1 MGRQQQQPGPP
12 PGLFGTPGNEENII
26 AWAIPVLAGA
36 AAAGAGGV
44 WLAAE
49 VTCWTGG
56 TRHRPGTPF
65 SYVRAVITARAP
77 WPDPLG
83 WTVAATALLV
93 LIIAVVTT
101 VYLVTARRGRTHRS
115 ERIARYLAPHRDRVR
130 LGPRARAGE
139 VARLAPKAA
148 SWRGT
153 PLGRIVPGR
162 RLACA
167 GPEDVTV
174 DVWGARAGK
183 TTSRVI
189 PAILDAPGPVIATS
203 NKRDLP
209 DATMAIRARHGRTWL
224 FDPQGL
230 ASDGRPAFIYDLLG
244 AVRDVSSA
252 QKLAAIF
259 EASTREP
266 GARTD
271 AHWDTAGRDL
281 LAWLFLAAASASL
294 PAGQVWDWLANPD
307 DAAPATLL
315 RRAGHDGPA
324 TAVEGVLGQPD
335 KMRGSTYGTA
345 QRMARALV
353 NPSLLAWVTRTPG
366 LPVFDPSAFPA
377 SSETLYALSREGEGS
392 GGPFV
397 AALTAH
403 VCEAAE
409 RLAAGT
415 PLGRLPVPMIVELD
429 EAANIVRWPE
439 LPKLYSHYG
448 SRGILLHCYLQSWT
462 QGAEAWG
469 EYGMRSMW
477 SAATIRVL
485 GAGVADEKFLS
496 EFSSLIG
503 DHEDW
508 VLQSMYT
515 SSRGD
520 RQRTQSLRKERAL
533 AVSDLA
539 SLPRNRAVVF
549 ASGSRPV
556 VIRTVPWMDGQY
568 AAEIKA
574 ALS

>member
-1 MGRQQQQPGPP
+1 MLG
-12 PGLFGTPGNEENII
+12 
-26 AWAIPVLAGA
+26 WAIPVIA
-36 AAAGAGGV
+36 AVVLVATCGV

-49 VTCWTGG
+49 ISWLTGG
-56 TRHRPGTPF
+56 HRQPGWPVA
-65 SYVRAVITARAP
+65 YARAVLAGRAA
-77 WPDPLG
+77 WPDAAG
-83 WTVAATALLV
+83 WSGLAAATVV
-93 LIIAVVTT
+93 LMIVGFWLASR
-101 VYLVTARRGRTHRS
+101 VTARRGRAHRCDQV
-115 ERIARYLAPHRDRVR
+115 ARYLAPRRDRVR
-130 LGPRARAGE
+130 LGPRARAAESG
-139 VARLAPKAA
+139 RLDGSAWPG
-148 SWRGT
+148 S

-162 RLACA
+162 GLACA
-167 GPEDVTV
+167 GPEDVSV
-174 DVWGARAGK
+174 DVWGARMGK
-183 TTSRVI
+183 TTKRVI
-189 PAILDAPGPVIATS
+189 PAILDAPGAVLATT
-203 NKRDLP
+203 NKRDMS
-209 DATMAIRARHGRTWL
+209 DATLALRGRRGRTWL

-230 ASDGRPAFIYDLLG
+230 ASNGTPAFTYDLLA
-244 AVRDVSSA
+244 AVTDVSSA

-259 EASTREP
+259 EASAREP
-266 GARTD
+266 GARVD

-281 LAWLFLAAASASL
+281 LAWLFLAAASGGR
-294 PAGQVWDWLANPD
+294 PAGQVREWLSNPD
-307 DAAPATLL
+307 DTAPVQLL
-315 RRAGHDGPA
+315 RSAGHDGPA

-353 NPSLLAWVTRTPG
+353 NPRLVAWVTPAPG
-366 LPVFDPSAFPA
+366 LPSFDPSEFP
-377 SSETLYALSREGEGS
+377 SSSDTLYALSREGEGS

-409 RLAAGT
+409 RLAS
-415 PLGRLPVPMIVELD
+415 LSVSGRLPVPLVVELD

-448 SRGILLHCYLQSWT
+448 SRGILLHTYLQSWT
-462 QGAEAWG
+462 QGTEAWG

-508 VLQSMYT
+508 ALQSVYL
-515 SSRGD
+515 SSRGE
-520 RQRTQSLRKERAL
+520 RQRTQSLRRERSL

-539 SLPRNRAVVF
+539 TLPRDRAIVF

-556 VIRTVPWMDGQY
+556 VIRTVPWMEGPHAFEIREALARISGQPGR
-568 AAEIKA
+568 A
-574 ALS
+574 S

>member
-1 MGRQQQQPGPP
+1 VGRQQTPGPP
-12 PGLFGTPGNEENII
+12 PGLFGGPGNEETVL
-26 AWAIPVLAGA
+26 AWAVPVLAGA
-36 AAAGAGGV
+36 AAAGACGL
-44 WLAAE
+44 WFAAE
-49 VTCWTGG
+49 VTRWTGG
-56 TRHRPGTPF
+56 TRFRPGTPF
-65 SYVRAVITARAP
+65 SYARAVITGRAP
-77 WPDPLG
+77 WPGPLG
-83 WTVAATALLV
+83 WTVTATALLV

-281 LAWLFLAAASASL
+281 LAWLFLAAACSGS
-294 PAGQVWDWLANPD
+294 PAGQVWDWLSNPD

-315 RRAGHDGPA
+315 RRAAHDGPA

-353 NPSLLAWVTRTPG
+353 NPSLLAWVTPAPG

-508 VLQSMYT
+508 VLQSVHT

-520 RQRTQSLRKERAL
+520 RQRAQSLRKERAL
-533 AVSDLA
+533 AVPDLA

>member
-1 MGRQQQQPGPP
+1 M
-12 PGLFGTPGNEENII
+12 
-26 AWAIPVLAGA
+26 AWAVPVLAGVV
-36 AAAGAGGV
+36 AAGACGV
-44 WLAAE
+44 WFAAE
-49 VTCWTGG
+49 VSCWTGG
-56 TRHRPGTPF
+56 RRHRPGTPF
-65 SYVRAVITARAP
+65 SYARAVITGRAP
-77 WPDPLG
+77 WPGPLG
-83 WTVAATALLV
+83 WTVAAIAVLV
-93 LIIAVVTT
+93 LIIAVVTA
-101 VYLVTARRGRTHRS
+101 VYLVTARRGRAHRS

-230 ASDGRPAFIYDLLG
+230 ASDGRPTFIYDLLG

-294 PAGQVWDWLANPD
+294 PAGQVWDWLSNPD
-307 DAAPATLL
+307 DAAPAMLL

-353 NPSLLAWVTRTPG
+353 NPSLLAWVTPVPG

-377 SSETLYALSREGEGS
+377 SSDTLYALSREGEGS

-508 VLQSMYT
+508 VLQSVHT

-520 RQRTQSLRKERAL
+520 RQRAQSLRKERAL

-568 AAEIKA
+568 AAEIKT

>member
-1 MGRQQQQPGPP
+1 MGRQQTPGPP
-12 PGLFGTPGNEENII
+12 PGLFGTPCTEEAVL
-26 AWAIPVLAGA
+26 AWAIPVLAA
-36 AAAGAGGV
+36 VAAAGAFGV
-44 WLAAE
+44 WFAAE
-49 VTCWTGG
+49 VTYWTGG
-56 TRHRPGTPF
+56 MRRRPEAPF
-65 SYVRAVITARAP
+65 PYARAVITGRAP
-77 WPDPLG
+77 WPDVLG
-83 WTVAATALLV
+83 WACCAIALSV
-93 LIIAVVTT
+93 LIITAAAVA
-101 VYLVTARRGRTHRS
+101 YLVTARYGRTHRAD
-115 ERIARYLAPHRDRVR
+115 RVARYLAPRRDRVR
-130 LGPRARAGE
+130 LGPRARAAE
-139 VARLAPKAA
+139 VRRLAPA
-148 SWRGT
+148 SGNWQGT

-162 RLACA
+162 QLACA

-189 PAILDAPGPVIATS
+189 PAILDAPGPVLATS

-209 DATMAIRARHGRTWL
+209 DATQAIRARSGRTWL

-230 ASDGRPAFIYDLLG
+230 ASDGLPTFTYDLLG
-244 AVRDVSSA
+244 AVSDVSSA

-294 PAGQVWDWLANPD
+294 PTGQVWDWLSNPD
-307 DAAPATLL
+307 DAAPAALL

-324 TAVEGVLGQPD
+324 TAVEAVLGQPD

-353 NPSLLAWVTRTPG
+353 NPKLLAWVT
-366 LPVFDPSAFPA
+366 PSAELPSFAPGSFP
-377 SSETLYALSREGEGS
+377 SSTDTLYALSREGEGS

-409 RLAAGT
+409 RLAASSVT
-415 PLGRLPVPMIVELD
+415 GRLAVPMVVELD

-477 SAATIRVL
+477 SATTIRVL

-520 RQRTQSLRKERAL
+520 RQRTQSLRKERSL

-549 ASGSRPV
+549 ASGARPV
-556 VIRTVPWMDGQY
+556 VIKTVPWMDGPF
-568 AAEIKA
+568 AGAVEA
-574 ALS
+574 VLS

>member
-1 MGRQQQQPGPP
+1 VGRQQTPGPP
-12 PGLFGTPGNEENII
+12 PGLFGTPGNEETIL
-26 AWAIPVLAGA
+26 AWAIPVLAGV
-36 AAAGAGGV
+36 AAAGACGL
-44 WLAAE
+44 WFAAE

-65 SYVRAVITARAP
+65 SYTRAVITGRAP
-77 WPDPLG
+77 WPGPLG
-83 WTVAATALLV
+83 WTVAAVALLV

-101 VYLVTARRGRTHRS
+101 VCLVTARRGRAHRS
-115 ERIARYLAPHRDRVR
+115 ERVARYLAPRGDRVR

-148 SWRGT
+148 GWRGT

-209 DATMAIRARHGRTWL
+209 DATMSIRARHGRTWL

-230 ASDGRPAFIYDLLG
+230 ASDGRPAFIYNLLG

-294 PAGQVWDWLANPD
+294 PAGQVWEWLSNPD
-307 DAAPATLL
+307 DAAPAMLL
-315 RRAGHDGPA
+315 RKARHDGPA

-353 NPSLLAWVTRTPG
+353 NPSLLAWVTPTPE
-366 LPVFDPSAFPA
+366 LPVCDPSAFPA

-448 SRGILLHCYLQSWT
+448 SRGILLHTYLQSWT

-477 SAATIRVL
+477 SAATLRVL
-485 GAGVADEKFLS
+485 GAGVADEKFLA

-568 AAEIKA
+568 AAEIKTV
-574 ALS
+574 LS

>member
-1 MGRQQQQPGPP
+1 MNRQQAPGPP
-12 PGLFGTPGNEENII
+12 PGLFSSPGAGDSILP
-26 AWAIPVLAGA
+26 WAIPA
-36 AAAGAGGV
+36 AALLVAVAAGGV
-44 WLAAE
+44 WLAGE
-49 VTCWTGG
+49 VSHLAGG
-56 TRHRPGTPF
+56 TPAPGRPLTYLREVISGRTPCPDAWGWVAVGVATAVLGSAVVVAWQVAAARYGRRHRAD
-65 SYVRAVITARAP
+65 R
-77 WPDPLG
+77 
-83 WTVAATALLV
+83 VA
-93 LIIAVVTT
+93 
-101 VYLVTARRGRTHRS
+101 GS
-115 ERIARYLAPHRDRVR
+115 LAPRRDRAR
-130 LGPRARAGE
+130 LGPRARAAE
-139 VARLAPKAA
+139 SARLGGDRWAG
-148 SWRGT
+148 S
-153 PLGRIVPGR
+153 PLGRIIPGR
-162 RLACA
+162 QYARS
-167 GPEDVTV
+167 GPEDVSV

-183 TTSRVI
+183 TTKRVI
-189 PAILDAPGPVIATS
+189 PAILDAPGAVLATT
-203 NKRDLP
+203 NKRDVS
-209 DATMAIRARHGRTWL
+209 DATTALRSQRGRVWL

-230 ASDGRPAFIYDLLG
+230 ASDGTPGFTYDPLG
-244 AVRDVSSA
+244 QVGDVSSA

-259 EASTREP
+259 EASAREP

-294 PAGQVWDWLANPD
+294 PTGQVWEWLANPD

-315 RRAGHDGPA
+315 RSAGHDGPA

-353 NPSLLAWVTRTPG
+353 NPQLLAWVTPRAG
-366 LPVFDPSAFPA
+366 LPSFDPAGFPA
-377 SSETLYALSREGEGS
+377 SADTLYALSREGEGS

-409 RLAAGT
+409 RLAASSVT
-415 PLGRLPVPMIVELD
+415 GRLAVPLTVELD

-448 SRGILLHCYLQSWT
+448 SQGILLHTYLQSWT

-469 EYGMRSMW
+469 EYGIRAMW

-485 GAGVADEKFLS
+485 GAGVADERFLS

-503 DHEDW
+503 DREEW
-508 VLQSMYT
+508 VFQSVYT

-520 RQRTQSLRKERAL
+520 RQRTHALRKERAL

-539 SLPRNRAVVF
+539 SLPKDRAIVF

-556 VIRTVPWMDGQY
+556 VIATVPWMDGPH
-568 AAEIKA
+568 APAIRA
-574 ALS
+574 ALDGRSS